1 MKKLYLEDIIEKYH
15 LGGLVE
21 RVKISISNK
30 TLTINFIST
39 QKNLLGKLIAPNVEL
54 EDCEFGVYNTSQ
66 LLKLIGITNNFITL
80 NVEKKGK
87 ITNKLLIAD
96 SEYNLEY
103 ILADTSLTPAIPTLE
118 EPEYDMVAPINAEFI
133 TRFMKATKALSSE
146 VFIVEQSVDV
156 DNKNAMCFTLGGS
169 EDYTNKVNFTL
180 LTSKSS
186 IPGVEIK
193 FPLAEF
199 NEILGAN
206 KEFESATLS
215 INEEGLLKAEFT
227 NKEGVNI
234 VYTLVGKE

>member
-39 QKNLLGKLIAPNVEL
+39 QKNLLGKLVAPNVEL

-66 LLKLIGITNNFITL
+66 LLKLVGITNNFITL

-103 ILADTSLTPAIPTLE
+103 ILADTSLTPTIPILD

-156 DNKNAMCFTLGGS
+156 DNKNAICFTLGGS